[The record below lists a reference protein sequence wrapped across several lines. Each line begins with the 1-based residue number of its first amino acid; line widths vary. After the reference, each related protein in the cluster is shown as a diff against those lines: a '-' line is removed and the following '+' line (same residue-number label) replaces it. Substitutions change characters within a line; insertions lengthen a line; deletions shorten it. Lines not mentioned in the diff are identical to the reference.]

1 MFHQSI
7 DSYNITKADHTCNQK
22 RGGVCTYFEEQ
33 LKLKQIITHYL
44 SECILCEISTENK
57 AGYVDVIYGCAS
69 QTASKFDSLMENFE
83 KSLYHI

>member
-1 MFHQSI
+1 MYLFWRAVEI
-7 DSYNITKADHTCNQK
+7 KANN
-22 RGGVCTYFEEQ
+22 YA
-33 LKLKQIITHYL
+33 L
-44 SECILCEISTENK
+44 SLWMYSLWDSTENK